1 MTTESTRSTNSLEY
15 LLEQLPSD
23 SDERGK
29 LFEKVT
35 KWFLKT
41 DPTFASEL
49 REVWLWDEWPEADG
63 PDVGIDIV
71 AETYDGNLWAI
82 QAKCYDIDNYVSTSH
97 IDRFLAA
104 SADPKFAHR
113 LLISTGPISKLG
125 ERTINKQNEYK
136 STAFF
141 LRHNLTESPV
151 DWLAFLDESRPALPD
166 KKTPRDH
173 QQHAIDDVIASF
185 ASNEKG
191 RLIMACGTGK
201 TLVSLWISER
211 LESSSTSD
219 VCFWGPWCPVF
230 VF

>member
-1 MTTESTRSTNSLEY
+1 MTTESTRSTNSLES

-82 QAKCYDIDNYVSTSH
+82 QAKCYDINTYVPTSH

-113 LLISTGPISKLG
+113 LLISTGPI
-125 ERTINKQNEYK
+125 
-136 STAFF
+136 
-141 LRHNLTESPV
+141 
-151 DWLAFLDESRPALPD
+151 
-166 KKTPRDH
+166 
-173 QQHAIDDVIASF
+173 
-185 ASNEKG
+185 
-191 RLIMACGTGK
+191 
-201 TLVSLWISER
+201 
-211 LESSSTSD
+211 
-219 VCFWGPWCPVF
+219 
-230 VF
+230 